1 MSAQL
6 KPVGAPRIDCS
17 PEEWALRVDLA
28 CAYRLVAHF
37 GWHQLIYNHL
47 TARVPGKDVHFLI
60 NPFGLM
66 YREIKASNL
75 LKLDLEGNK
84 VMPSPHPVLQAGFVV
99 HRSVHMCRED
109 IVSVMHSHS
118 VAGVAVSCQEE
129 GLLPMNLN
137 SMVFDG
143 RISYHD
149 CEGITIDPGECD
161 RIAGSLGATNKL
173 LILRNHGLLT
183 CGETIG
189 EAFSNLYNLELACQM
204 QLAAQSSGAK
214 LRLPSK
220 EVVANTKALRDG
232 GTDGKT
238 RGADKG
244 RVAEQNAILWAA
256 MRRWMDD
263 IDPSYAE

>member
-1 MSAQL
+1 MLTQL
-6 KPVGAPRIDCS
+6 KDRNKPRIDCS

-75 LKLDLEGNK
+75 LKIDLEGNK
-84 VMPSPHPVLQAGFVV
+84 ILPSPHPVLQAGFVV

-109 IVSVMHSHS
+109 VVSVMHSHS

-137 SMVFDG
+137 SIVFDG

-149 CEGITIDPGECD
+149 CEGITIAVEECE
-161 RIAGSLGATNKL
+161 RIAGSLGTNNL

-183 CGETIG
+183 CGASIG

-214 LRLPSK
+214 LRMPAP
-220 EVVANTKALRDG
+220 EVIRNTHALRY
-232 GTDGKT
+232 GTDDKT
-238 RGADKG
+238 KG

-263 IDPSYAE
+263 IDPGYAE

>member
-1 MSAQL
+1 MLTKVKETTRKQ
-6 KPVGAPRIDCS
+6 PQIDCS
-17 PEEWALRVDLA
+17 PEEWQLRVDLA

-47 TARVPGKDVHFLI
+47 TARVPGKEVHFLI

-75 LKLDLEGNK
+75 LKIDLEGNK

-109 IVSVMHSHS
+109 VVSVMHSHS
-118 VAGVAVSCQEE
+118 VAGVAVACQEQ

-143 RISYHD
+143 RIAYHD
-149 CEGITIDPGECD
+149 CEGITIDVAECD
-161 RIAGSLGATNKL
+161 RIAASLGTKDVM
-173 LILRNHGLLT
+173 ILRNHGLLT
-183 CGETIG
+183 CGDTVG
-189 EAFSNLYNLELACQM
+189 AAFANLYNLELACQM

-214 LRLPSK
+214 LRLPPAAVI
-220 EVVANTKALRDG
+220 ENTKKLRF
-232 GTDGKT
+232 
-238 RGADKG
+238 GAEQKDKG

-263 IDPSYAE
+263 IDPGYAE